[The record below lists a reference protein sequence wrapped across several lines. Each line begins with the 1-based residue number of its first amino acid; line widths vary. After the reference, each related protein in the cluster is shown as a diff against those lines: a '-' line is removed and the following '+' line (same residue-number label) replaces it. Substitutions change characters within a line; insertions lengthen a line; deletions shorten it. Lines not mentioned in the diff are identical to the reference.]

1 MKPVFVFYLLYFQN
15 LIAVLNCSL
24 TLVRFRVAYFIV
36 FCTKLVVFFEI
47 II

>member
-24 TLVRFRVAYFIV
+24 TLVRFRVAHFIV
-36 FCTKLVVFFEI
+36 FLHETCCFFEI

>member
-24 TLVRFRVAYFIV
+24 TLVRFRVAHFIV
-36 FCTKLVVFFEI
+36 FFYTKLVVFLK
-47 II
+47 